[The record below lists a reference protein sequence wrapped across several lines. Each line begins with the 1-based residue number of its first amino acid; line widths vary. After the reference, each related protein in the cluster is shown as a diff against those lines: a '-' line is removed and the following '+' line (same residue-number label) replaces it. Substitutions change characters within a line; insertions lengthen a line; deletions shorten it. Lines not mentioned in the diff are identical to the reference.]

1 MATTNKYVKLYVPA
15 GVSLNYY
22 VPQGTTLETVLPTTL
37 IKKALV
43 RGCTVEELKDD
54 GTTVVLTEENF
65 ESDNGGKEVPENA
78 TVVTDI
84 EEIDITEA
92 KEADAAYVAEIAEM
106 YKKYY
111 EELAA
116 SEDEGEGEEGEGD
129 EEEDVEDPP
138 PTEEEPEEP
147 VGTSTAPIITSEV
160 VSQDTEEK
168 ASKSKYVIK

>member
-22 VPQGTTLETVLPTTL
+22 VPQGYTLEAAVPTTL
-37 IKKALV
+37 IKKALK
-43 RGCTVEELKDD
+43 RGCTVEELKKD
-54 GTTVVLTEENF
+54 GTTIPLTEENF
-65 ESDNGGKEVPENA
+65 ESDNGGKPVEKDA
-78 TVVTDI
+78 TVVTDL
-84 EEIDITEA
+84 EEIDIQEMEA
-92 KEADAAYVAEIAEM
+92 EDKARMAAISEA
-106 YKKYY
+106 YKKYF

-116 SEDEGEGEEGEGD
+116 SEDEGKEEEDGG
-129 EEEDVEDPP
+129 EEDVEDPP
-138 PTEEEPEEP
+138 PSAEPEEP

>member
-1 MATTNKYVKLYVPA
+1 MATTNKCVKLYVPA

-43 RGCTVEELKDD
+43 RGCTVEEIKED
-54 GTTVVLTEENF
+54 GTTVPLTEENF
-65 ESDNGGKEVPENA
+65 ESDNGGKEVPEDA

-84 EEIDITEA
+84 EEIDRLEA
-92 KEADAAYVAEIAEM
+92 QEADKEYLAEIGEM

-116 SEDEGEGEEGEGD
+116 EGEEGSED
-129 EEEDVEDPP
+129 EEESDDD
-138 PTEEEPEEP
+138 EEEPDPPKQEP
-147 VGTSTAPIITSEV
+147 TSTAPIITSEV
-160 VSQDTEEK
+160 VENEEQP
-168 ASKSKYVIK
+168 KSKFVIK

>member
-22 VPQGTTLETVLPTTL
+22 VPQGTTLEAALPTTL

-65 ESDNGGKEVPENA
+65 ESDNGGKKVPEDA

-92 KEADAAYVAEIAEM
+92 KEADDAYVAEIAEM

-116 SEDEGEGEEGEGD
+116 SEDEGEEEEDGG
-129 EEEDVEDPP
+129 EEDVEDPP
-138 PTEEEPEEP
+138 PSAEPEEP